1 MRNDLPSMGVGR
13 AAAQASH
20 ASNAFIQK
28 YGYYARNSRNLPKV
42 LAWQRQTKQGF
53 GTAIVLSVNET
64 QLFNTVS
71 KAKRLTGIADKITDP
86 DYCIK
91 VNYEVAG
98 LLQQNYDAR
107 YCSYTFNYLA
117 DETHSS
123 VIISRPVITCG
134 YVFGDKEEL
143 QPILGELPLYG

>member
-1 MRNDLPSMGVGR
+1 MGPGR

-20 ASNAFIQK
+20 ASNAFIHK
-28 YGYYARNSRNLPKV
+28 YGYYARKSRNLESV
-42 LAWQRQTKQGF
+42 LKWQRQTKQGF

-64 QLFNTVS
+64 ELLQCLN
-71 KAKRLTGIADKITDP
+71 KGKRITGIADCITDP

-98 LLQQNYDAR
+98 LMQQNYDAR
-107 YCSYTFNYLA
+107 YCNYTFNYLA
-117 DETHSS
+117 DETRST

-134 YVFGDKEEL
+134 YVFGEKEEL
-143 QPILGELPLYG
+143 EPLLGALPLYS